1 MRVGLL
7 DSPASRLRAYW
18 AAYLK
23 ELDVQTVTP
32 ALSDAE
38 ALALGQQS
46 LPGEPATVQLAL
58 GRILAL
64 DAVDAVLVPQWPA
77 VSGDAWSEALTELLP
92 RRISGLPTLIAVADS
107 GGPELEGHAAEVGLR
122 VSQNGGAVRGALTK
136 VRPHAAEPRVGLPP
150 LGRAGLTTV
159 AVIGPRALL
168 AEDALAGGLRP
179 ALEAA
184 GLHPV
189 LSTEVPPG
197 DALRRSERMDNAGR
211 VPAGE
216 RELFG
221 AASLLSG
228 KSAVRGVVLA
238 APANDGAAAAALD
251 RIAARMHLP
260 TLRLDLTGGQTHFD
274 GLEAFAARVN
284 PGALPPG
291 SPVNPETP

>member
-7 DSPASRLRAYW
+7 NSPASRLRAYW

-23 ELDVQTVTP
+23 ELDVEAVTP

-46 LPGEPATVQLAL
+46 LPGEPTTVQLAL

-64 DAVDAVLVPQWPA
+64 DAVDAVLLAQWPA

-92 RRISGLPTLIAVADS
+92 RRISGLPTLIAIDDV
-107 GGPELEGHAAEVGLR
+107 GGPDLEGHAAEVGLR

-136 VRPHAAEPRVGLPP
+136 VRLLAAEPRVSIPP

-159 AVIGPRALL
+159 AVIGPRTLL
-168 AEDALAGGLRP
+168 AEDVLSGGLRP

-184 GLHPV
+184 GLYGV
-189 LSTEVPPG
+189 FSTDLPQG
-197 DALRRSERMDNAGR
+197 DVMRRAERMDNAAKI
-211 VPAGE
+211 PAGE

-238 APANDGAAAAALD
+238 CPAHDGATAAALK
-251 RIAARMHLP
+251 RIAAKMHLP
-260 TLRLDLTGGQTHFD
+260 TLRLDLIPGQTEFD
-274 GLEAFAARVN
+274 GLEAFARRVS
-284 PGALPPG
+284 PTAPP
-291 SPVNPETP
+291 SQETP